1 MPALVGAD
9 AYIGPYCVSG
19 LSLKAQG
26 LRKASYTAA
35 PLKAP
40 LCKGGWLAKRD
51 WGIVNLSGAGP
62 LQLLHLPQAALPCG
76 PPRKPCGR

>member
-1 MPALVGAD
+1 MPALVEAD

-51 WGIVNLSGAGP
+51 WGI
-62 LQLLHLPQAALPCG
+62 AAYRC
-76 PPRKPCGR
+76 RRC